1 IPQEHYTLMLA
12 SNALMVVLF
21 QFQIA
26 RWVDEHDRSRMLAL
40 GAALYAIG
48 FGIGPVIAGS
58 LFDVGLGRWIWIGSL
73 ILGLAVAFGFRA
85 FGPRLRAREALI
97 EA

>member
-1 IPQEHYTLMLA
+1 MLRPLKRV
-12 SNALMVVLF
+12 SRS
-21 QFQIA
+21 I
-26 RWVDEHDRSRMLAL
+26 DRTRKEYPRSIWTMT
-40 GAALYAIG
+40 GGTFIG
-48 FGIGPVIAGS
+48 FGIGPVIAGG

-73 ILGLAVAFGFRA
+73 ILGLIVAMGFRS

>member
-1 IPQEHYTLMLA
+1 MIIVPASQTIAADLA
-12 SNALMVVLF
+12 PSDLRGRYQAVYGLVGSL
-21 QFQIA
+21 
-26 RWVDEHDRSRMLAL
+26 
-40 GAALYAIG
+40 G

-58 LFDVGLGRWIWIGSL
+58 LFDAGLGRWIWIGSL
-73 ILGLAVAFGFRA
+73 ILGLIVAAGFRS